1 MPTIS
6 IFYGIKV
13 SMYPTKKEHNPPHV
27 HATYGEYEASFKIR
41 DGELFYGK
49 FPARASAMVKEF
61 IEKYRSEL
69 IQMWESETYTKLE
82 GLN

>member
-13 SMYPTKKEHNPPHV
+13 SMYPTQKEHNPPHI
-27 HATYGEYEASFKIR
+27 HAEYGEHSASFKLS
-41 DGELFYGK
+41 DGKLYRGK
-49 FPARASAMVKEF
+49 FPKRGSALVKEF
-61 IEKYRSEL
+61 IMKYKNEL
-69 IQMWESETYTKLE
+69 VQMWESGSYTKLE